1 MSTNIFNKK
10 AKKNFNIISSQ
21 RQEHY
26 NIYSNANIRK
36 FDMNPVTEIRKN
48 NNNIEKNI
56 SEQNQQNRNLSKKA
70 KNIMRN
76 NSKKDQ
82 VEIKNESNKEN
93 NQEFEEED
101 VDKVLRGKSKE
112 KGKDK
117 KKKYN
122 LLKTSI
128 NMVADMPYFNSNK
141 IEEKKVD
148 KFFNMNNN
156 NQLINNGINEIKP
169 QTEIKRKNYNN
180 NINVFNAN
188 KNNNNN
194 NEPFIVKPINNPN
207 ENKEIKKEVTNIK
220 NPDSPIGKRSPTKK
234 YTFQSVNKN
243 SNNTDELK
251 PKRTSSKK
259 FTYQSTLNLNDG
271 RQTSLFSIDKKNTM
285 GSSTRDISS
294 RSSLKNSLRDSAKR
308 INANKK
314 SVNDILIPMTNK
326 TKENNC
332 FLNALIQSLFNLDE
346 FRKEILSE
354 ENINKIKRSKPINEL
369 YELMKS
375 YKIEQQKNKDN
386 KDSVNIEAILS
397 VNNLREYLNE
407 IYRCY
412 SKSECGDPMETMMYI
427 FDLIH
432 KTFNKKDS
440 NNCKCPAHKYFF
452 LFLLENKLCP
462 HCNNKNVQE
471 YNKDC
476 FMFNFFAK
484 DITNKLHGKSFN
496 SYNLKLFHKLKEQNE
511 ICDNKVKIT
520 GCNCDDKMIPAY
532 EKKIKLM
539 GPSSPYLVLNIT
551 WAEEFPSMI
560 EILTLFTLIPI
571 SESIGNLF
579 TFGENSKNN
588 DIFYIKSMILYG
600 IYHYVCIIYMNDQ
613 KRWGIADDKTIKF
626 IYKYSDL
633 IDFLLRNHLMPVGI
647 IYSKCYQDKIDE
659 SSIKSNALN
668 KEDYFKL
675 YNFCKDVDK
684 RRGLKVSDLVLSKGS
699 FNENNENYLN
709 NNYFYNSIISFDNIN
724 DEYNQKIINQVI
736 NNRKKDEE
744 IRAKTTINKKKNS
757 LVNKDNNCNSPI
769 KKEEK
774 NKNNFLK
781 GSIIGNLNSNLKGGV
796 IFFSNS
802 INENKDNNEEQNNDE
817 KTGETNDDFSD
828 FGKNYVGD

>member
-1 MSTNIFNKK
+1 MSSNIFNKK
-10 AKKNFNIISSQ
+10 AKNIILSQ
-21 RQEHY
+21 RQDY
-26 NIYSNANIRK
+26 NHIYSNVNNRK
-36 FDMNPVTEIRKN
+36 NDLNPTTEIRPR
-48 NNNIEKNI
+48 ILA
-56 SEQNQQNRNLSKKA
+56 EQSKQNRNVSKKA
-70 KNIMRN
+70 KDKIRHTNRN
-76 NSKKDQ
+76 DQ
-82 VEIKNESNKEN
+82 VEIKNISNKEN
-93 NQEFEEED
+93 NKEYGEED
-101 VDKVLRGKSKE
+101 VDKVLRGKSIE
-112 KGKDK
+112 KGKDNQ

-122 LLKTSI
+122 LLKNSI
-128 NMVADMPYFNSNK
+128 NIDAELPFFEDSKN
-141 IEEKKVD
+141 EAKKVEKILD
-148 KFFNMNNN
+148 MNYN
-156 NQLINNGINEIKP
+156 NQLINNEMNP
-169 QTEIKRKNYNN
+169 QTEIRRKNYNN
-180 NINVFNAN
+180 NANLFNP
-188 KNNNNN
+188 KYNNN
-194 NEPFIVKPINNPN
+194 NEPFIIKPKNNQN
-207 ENKEIKKEVTNIK
+207 ENKETKKEVGNIK
-220 NPDSPIGKRSPTKK
+220 NPDSPVGKRSPIKKFTYQIDNKNNNDDLKPKRASSKK
-234 YTFQSVNKN
+234 YTFQS
-243 SNNTDELK
+243 
-251 PKRTSSKK
+251 
-259 FTYQSTLNLNDG
+259 TLILNDG
-271 RQTSLFSIDKKNTM
+271 KQSSLFNIEKKNTL
-285 GSSTRDISS
+285 GASS
-294 RSSLKNSLRDSAKR
+294 REISLKNSLKDSIKR
-308 INANKK
+308 INTKK
-314 SVNDILIPMTNK
+314 SINDILIPMTNK

-354 ENINKIKRSKPINEL
+354 ENLYKIKRSKPINEL
-369 YELMKS
+369 YELMRL

-386 KDSVNIEAILS
+386 KDSLNIEAVLS
-397 VNNLREYLNE
+397 VNNLRDYLNE
-407 IYRCY
+407 IYKCY
-412 SKSECGDPMETMMYI
+412 SKSECGDPMETMGFI

-432 KTFNKKDS
+432 KAFNRRDS

-452 LFLLENKLCP
+452 LFLLESKLCP

-476 FMFNFFAK
+476 YMFNFFAK

-520 GCNCDDKMIPAY
+520 GCNCDDKMISAY

-539 GPSSPYLVLNIT
+539 GPSSPYLVINIT

-600 IYHYVCIIYMNDQ
+600 IYHYVSIIYLNEQ

-647 IYSKCYQDKIDE
+647 IYSKCYQDKIDD

-668 KEDYFKL
+668 KDDYIKL
-675 YNFCKDVDK
+675 FNFCKDVDK
-684 RRGLKVSDLVLSKGS
+684 RRGLKVSDIVLSKGS

-709 NNYFYNSIISFDNIN
+709 NNYFYNSIINFDNPN
-724 DEYNQKIINQVI
+724 DDYNQKIINQVI
-736 NNRKKDEE
+736 NSRKNFEE
-744 IRAKTTINKKKNS
+744 IKSKTTINKKKNN
-757 LVNKDNNCNSPI
+757 LVNKDNNSNSPI

-781 GSIIGNLNSNLKGGV
+781 GKSIIGNLNSNNLKGGI

-802 INENKDNNEEQNNDE
+802 INENKDNNEGQNNDE
-817 KTGETNDDFSD
+817 KTGETKDDNDFSD
-828 FGKNYVGD
+828 FGKNYVED

>member
-1 MSTNIFNKK
+1 MSTNIFNRKSNQKKNIMHSQRQDYKNIFSNVDNRKNDLNPPTEIRLYEQDKQIRNMSKK
-10 AKKNFNIISSQ
+10 AKKN
-21 RQEHY
+21 
-26 NIYSNANIRK
+26 
-36 FDMNPVTEIRKN
+36 
-48 NNNIEKNI
+48 
-56 SEQNQQNRNLSKKA
+56 
-70 KNIMRN
+70 IMRN
-76 NSKKDQ
+76 SIKNEH
-82 VEIKNESNKEN
+82 VEIKNVNNKEN
-93 NQEFEEED
+93 NKEYGEED
-101 VDKVLRGKSKE
+101 IDKILREKSKG
-112 KGKDK
+112 KGKDTP

-122 LLKTSI
+122 SLKNSI
-128 NMVADMPYFNSNK
+128 NLDAELPFFEDSK
-141 IEEKKVD
+141 IEKKKVE
-148 KFFNMNNN
+148 KFLDMNYN
-156 NQLINNGINEIKP
+156 NQLMNNGANQINP
-169 QTEIKRKNYNN
+169 QTDFRRKNYNN
-180 NINVFNAN
+180 NINVFNP
-188 KNNNNN
+188 KYNNNN
-194 NEPFIVKPINNPN
+194 NEPFIVKQKNNQN
-207 ENKEIKKEVTNIK
+207 ENKEAKKEVGSIK
-220 NPDSPIGKRSPTKK
+220 NTDSPVGKRSPIKK
-234 YTFQSVNKN
+234 FTYQNDNKN
-243 SNNTDELK
+243 NDDLR

-259 FTYQSTLNLNDG
+259 YTYQSTLNLNEG
-271 RQTSLFSIDKKNTM
+271 KQTSLFNIEKKNTL
-285 GSSTRDISS
+285 GTSS
-294 RSSLKNSLRDSAKR
+294 RDLSLKDSIKR
-308 INANKK
+308 VNTKK
-314 SVNDILIPMTNK
+314 SINDILIPMTNK

-354 ENINKIKRSKPINEL
+354 ENLHKIKRSKPINEL
-369 YELMKS
+369 YELMRL

-386 KDSVNIEAILS
+386 KDSLNIEAVLS
-397 VNNLREYLNE
+397 VNNLRDYLNE
-407 IYRCY
+407 IYKCY
-412 SKSECGDPMETMMYI
+412 SKSECGDPMETMGFL

-432 KTFNKKDS
+432 KAFNRKDS

-476 FMFNFFAK
+476 YMFNFFTK

-496 SYNLKLFHKLKEQNE
+496 SYNLKLFQKLKEQNE

-520 GCNCDDKMIPAY
+520 GCNCDDKMISAY

-539 GPSSPYLVLNIT
+539 GPSSPYLVINIT
-551 WAEEFPSMI
+551 WAEEFPSMV

-600 IYHYVCIIYMNDQ
+600 IYHYVSIIYMNDQ

-668 KEDYFKL
+668 KDDYAKL
-675 YNFCKDVDK
+675 YNFCKDVDR
-684 RRGLKVSDLVLSKGS
+684 RRGLKVSDIVLSKGS

-709 NNYFYNSIISFDNIN
+709 NNYFYNSIINFENPN
-724 DEYNQKIINQVI
+724 DAYNQKIIDQVI
-736 NNRKKDEE
+736 SNRKNFEE
-744 IRAKTTINKKKNS
+744 IKTKTTINKKKNI
-757 LVNKDNNCNSPI
+757 LVNKDNNSNSPI
-769 KKEEK
+769 KKDEK

-781 GSIIGNLNSNLKGGV
+781 GRPIIGNLNSNNLKGGI

-802 INENKDNNEEQNNDE
+802 INGNKDNNEEPNNDE
-817 KTGETNDDFSD
+817 KTGETKDDNDFSN
-828 FGKNYVGD
+828 FGKNYVED